1 MVVSATDTS
10 KTALQLVEL
19 QKQRLFKDKISTST
33 YSMKGPGAPFR
44 YFTDDGGGGG
54 GGDPRD
60 FFGFEILAKR
70 DSCMYE

>member
-1 MVVSATDTS
+1 
-10 KTALQLVEL
+10 
-19 QKQRLFKDKISTST
+19 
-33 YSMKGPGAPFR
+33 MKGPGAPFT
-44 YFTDDGGGGG
+44 YFTDDG